1 VQKKTLE
8 PSALHVSSSPA
19 RRPLSAAKMAS
30 LAWIARIYCVL
41 YAAFAAA
48 VIGATIR
55 MWFTQRI
62 YGDASEGIKALV
74 STRTISLMEEY
85 LSIEMYGW
93 VVCGFS
99 GFWIMGHMCLGS
111 NWYLYEG
118 MAVGTFPR
126 TFISEVNLKRCTL
139 LFHDFDD

>member
-1 VQKKTLE
+1 
-8 PSALHVSSSPA
+8 
-19 RRPLSAAKMAS
+19 M
-30 LAWIARIYCVL
+30 YCVL

-62 YGDASEGIKALV
+62 YGDVSEGIKALV
-74 STRTISLMEEY
+74 STKTISLMEEY

-99 GFWIMGHMCLGS
+99 GFWIIGHMCLGS

-118 MAVGTFPR
+118 LAV
-126 TFISEVNLKRCTL
+126 
-139 LFHDFDD
+139 